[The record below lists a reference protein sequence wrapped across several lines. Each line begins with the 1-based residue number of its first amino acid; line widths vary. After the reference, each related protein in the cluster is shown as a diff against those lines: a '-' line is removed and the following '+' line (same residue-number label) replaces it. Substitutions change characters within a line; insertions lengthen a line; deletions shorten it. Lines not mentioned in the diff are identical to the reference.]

1 MAQGLQHIIS
11 IVNSGDSVLVK
22 GDSQMAINMM
32 QGKYKPCTAKLYWP
46 QYDRC
51 KELVQILHGLN
62 VCVEFEW
69 IPREQNTEC
78 DELSKLPASKPVSA
92 DLLAEAEDLLL

>member
-1 MAQGLQHIIS
+1 MAQGLEHAIN
-11 IVNSGDSVLVK
+11 IVNSGDSILVK

-32 QGKYKPCTAKLYWP
+32 QGKYKPCKGKLYWP
-46 QYDRC
+46 QYTRC
-51 KELVQILHGLN
+51 KILVQILHGLN

-78 DELSKLPASKPVSA
+78 DELSKLPASKPISA